1 MEKELTV
8 LLIEDDVED
17 CEAIADYVASCDNV
31 RLCGITNNSTEALE
45 MVEHTLPDA
54 IILDLELHHGGG
66 NGFAFLIGLK
76 NLSLTYKPYILI
88 TTNNSSNMSLEY
100 TRRLGADF
108 IISKYETGY
117 SAQYVID
124 FLRMLQEPIQSKRMI
139 TDNTPI
145 KESPQHRERKLIQR
159 IQRELNLIGV
169 NPKNVGYQY
178 LVDAILIT
186 IQKPEANLSTIIAE
200 KYKKSDASVERAI
213 QNAINRAWRT
223 CDIDEL
229 QIHYTAKVRSDKG
242 VPTIMEFVYYYAR
255 LIQSSL

>member
-1 MEKELTV
+1 MEKELSV
-8 LLIEDDVED
+8 LLIEDDVQER
-17 CEAIADYVASCDNV
+17 EAIADYTASCNDI

-45 MVEHTLPDA
+45 MTAHALPDA
-54 IILDLELHHGGG
+54 VILDLELHLGGG
-66 NGFAFLIGLK
+66 NGFAYLLGLK
-76 NLSLTYKPYILI
+76 NLSLPYKPYILI

-100 TRRLGADF
+100 TRRLGSDF
-108 IISKYETGY
+108 IISKYEVGY

-124 FLRMLQEPIQSKRMI
+124 FLRMLKEPILEKRI
-139 TDNTPI
+139 SIENTPTT
-145 KESPQHRERKLIQR
+145 ESTQHRERKLVQR
-159 IQRELNLIGV
+159 IQRELNLIGI

-186 IQKPEANLSTIIAE
+186 IQKPEVNISTIIAE

-229 QIHYTAKVRSDKG
+229 QLHYTAKVRSDKG